1 MDSYFDSSYI
11 FESIPKLIPY
21 LGVTFLVT
29 VLSILFG
36 TILGFILAIWKLGE
50 RNILRKIANGYTTAL
65 RCTPSIVLLFLVYYG
80 IPALTKLFGID
91 MDNVH
96 KIIFI
101 VITFTLQFGATISEV
116 IRTSYESVDRGQ
128 FEAAVSV
135 GLTNIQAY
143 IKIII
148 PQAVVVAI
156 PNIGNAILA
165 LIKEGALAYTIGLI
179 DVMGKANLIIS
190 NNFNAHA
197 LEIFIGLSI
206 IYWVISIAIEQ
217 LFNLIERRLNKVTV
231 FAKEKVVV
239 ERWH

>member
-1 MDSYFDSSYI
+1 MENYFDSSYI

-21 LGVTFLVT
+21 LGVTLLVT

-50 RNILRKIANGYTTAL
+50 RGILRKIAYGYTTAL

-80 IPALTKLFGID
+80 IPAIIKLFGID
-91 MDNVH
+91 ISNVH

-101 VITFTLQFGATISEV
+101 VITFSMQFAATISEV
-116 IRTSYESVDRGQ
+116 IRTSYEAIDRGQ

-135 GLTNIQAY
+135 GLSNLHAY
-143 IKIII
+143 IKIVI
-148 PQAVVVAI
+148 PQAFVVAI
-156 PNIGNAILA
+156 PNIGNSILA

-179 DVMGKANLIIS
+179 DIMGKANLIIS

-197 LEIFIGLSI
+197 LETFIGLSL
-206 IYWVISIAIEQ
+206 IYWGISIVMEH
-217 LFNLIERRLNKVTV
+217 LFNRLEKNFNKGKGSTME
-231 FAKEKVVV
+231 A
-239 ERWH
+239 